1 MMPRTGLGT
10 ASKKN
15 FEKQKIMKQRTA
27 SNRLILIA
35 SCALILSSG
44 CNREEIPPQPTP
56 AAPSPAAVETPPAGP
71 PVSAESLT
79 LLDFKFD
86 KNEAGK
92 PILRG
97 NVANSS
103 SQKITYATASF
114 TLLDAKGREI
124 GTATAGVDNLGPQF
138 SRNFRVEIPKE
149 GVASAKFAGFTAR

>member
-1 MMPRTGLGT
+1 
-10 ASKKN
+10 
-15 FEKQKIMKQRTA
+15 MKQRTA
-27 SNRLILIA
+27 SFRLILIA

-44 CNREEIPPQPTP
+44 CNREEIPPPPPPTP

-103 SQKITYATASF
+103 PQKITYATASF

-138 SRNFRVEIPKE
+138 SWNFRVEIPQE
-149 GVASAKFAGFTAR
+149 GVASAKFAGFTAK